1 MDILWT
7 YGVPFLIVLTPLVFV
22 HELGHYLV
30 ARMCGVR
37 VEVFSIGFGPEIFGW
52 NDRSG
57 TRWKFAAIP
66 FGGYVRMYG
75 EQAPLEDEETD
86 GDAPQPSAEDME
98 KCFYAKPVRQRAWI
112 VTAGPVANFL
122 FAIVIWAALFSIVG
136 QKFTPPNIDA
146 VIEGSAAERAGLKP
160 GDVFKRIGSTKIER
174 FEQLQQLVRL
184 SPGKELRITVLRD
197 GREINLTA
205 TPDSVEV
212 TRFGSVQR
220 VGQLGVTR
228 TAGDTIMVR
237 HDPFTATV
245 LAAEYTAQL
254 TLDILDALVQIISGS
269 RGVKDLGGPI
279 RIAQISGDIF
289 KVDPINLIR
298 IAAILSINLGLIN
311 LFPIPMLDG
320 GHLLFYLI
328 EAVRGKPVGE
338 RAMVYSLNFGLALI
352 LGLTLF
358 VTWNDLVQLGVLE
371 YFIDLVT

>member
-1 MDILWT
+1 MEILWT
-7 YGVPFLIVLTPLVFV
+7 YGIPFLVVLTPLVFV

-57 TRWKFAAIP
+57 TRWKFSAIP

-75 EQAPLEDEETD
+75 EQAPLKEEETD
-86 GDAPQPSAEDME
+86 ADAPQPTAEEKE
-98 KCFYAKPVRQRAWI
+98 KCFYAKPIRQRAWI
-112 VTAGPVANFL
+112 VTAGPAANFV

-136 QKFTPPNIDA
+136 QVFTPPNIDSVA
-146 VIEGSAAERAGLKP
+146 EGSAAERAGLKP
-160 GDVFKRIGSTKIER
+160 GDVFIRIGSTKIER

-184 SPGKELRITVLRD
+184 SPGKRLQIIVLRD
-197 GREINLTA
+197 GREITLTA
-205 TPDSVEV
+205 IPDSVEM

-220 VGQLGVTR
+220 IGRLGVAR
-228 TAGDTIMVR
+228 KAGDTIMVR
-237 HDPFTATV
+237 HDPFTATL

-254 TLDILDALVQIISGS
+254 TFDILDAVVQIISGT
-269 RGVKDLGGPI
+269 RGVKELGGPI

-289 KVDPINLIR
+289 RIDPVNLIR

-338 RAMVYSLNFGLALI
+338 RAMGYSLNFGLAFI